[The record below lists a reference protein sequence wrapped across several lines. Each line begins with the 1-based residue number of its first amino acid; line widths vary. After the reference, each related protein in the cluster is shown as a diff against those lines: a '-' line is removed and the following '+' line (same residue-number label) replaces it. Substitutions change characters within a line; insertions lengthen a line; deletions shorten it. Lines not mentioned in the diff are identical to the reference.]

1 MGYNLSLFNTYS
13 FFFLLLWILGGCTDA
28 KNSGSGNSS
37 QTTEENI
44 ANEDVQASYSDSLL
58 IDDEKPSDTIDYTA
72 EDSKNS
78 EEDFSLPEEKS
89 FEQFYSQVC
98 DALEKGNA
106 SAINKYIHPKWGIY
120 MIDRPGA
127 IDKVDTGRN
136 IQAFYKKIYLGNKR
150 LKGMHC
156 KLEHRPIPEIT
167 CDKAY
172 EGCLAEKTD
181 NYHRLTDLKKG
192 LQEYGFKDNY
202 LPQDKATLSSFEK
215 LVKRNTVNFDKA
227 IGISFL
233 YVDGKWYIGVI
244 DLAKYSC
251 SA

>member
-1 MGYNLSLFNTYS
+1 MYYLYLFKSYC
-13 FFFLLLWILGGCTDA
+13 FFFLLILSLGSCANGKKSDA
-28 KNSGSGNSS
+28 TENG
-37 QTTEENI
+37 QTAAEN
-44 ANEDVQASYSDSLL
+44 AADPDSKPTYSDSLL
-58 IDDEKPSDTIDYTA
+58 IADEKPSDTVDYS
-72 EDSKNS
+72 EEKSKES

-89 FEQFYSQVC
+89 FEQFYNQVAA
-98 DALEKGNA
+98 ALNKGNA
-106 SAINKYIHPKWGIY
+106 SAINKFIHPKWGIY
-120 MIDRPGA
+120 IIDRPGA
-127 IDKVDTGRN
+127 IDKVDTGKN

-150 LKGMHC
+150 LIGMDC

-172 EGCLAEKTD
+172 EGCLAEITD
-181 NYHRLTDLKKG
+181 NFHRITDLKKG

-202 LPQDKATLSSFEK
+202 LPKDAKSLSAFEM

-233 YVDGKWYIGVI
+233 YIDGKWYIGVI